1 MTGVVRFGISLE
13 ERLLKDFDRLI
24 KEKKYPNRSESI
36 RDLIRDSLVKEEWKK
51 GKDVAGAIS
60 IVYDHHKRELMD
72 VIVDIQHDYQD
83 MIVASQHA
91 HLDHHN
97 CLEVIIV
104 KGKSNKIKLLAD
116 KLRVVKGVK
125 HGSLTLTTLGKKL

>member
-1 MTGVVRFGISLE
+1 MAGVIRFGISLE
-13 ERLLKDFDRLI
+13 EHLLKDFDRLI
-24 KEKKYPNRSESI
+24 KEKKYSNRSEAI

-51 GKDVAGAIS
+51 GKEVAGAIS

-104 KGKSNKIKLLAD
+104 KGKSDKIKVLAD
-116 KLRVVKGVK
+116 KLRAVKGVK
-125 HGSLTLTTLGKKL
+125 HGSLTLTTLGKEL

>member
-1 MTGVVRFGISLE
+1 MAGIIRFGISLE

-24 KEKKYPNRSESI
+24 KEKKYSNRSEAI

-51 GKDVAGAIS
+51 CKEVAGAIS

-104 KGKSNKIKLLAD
+104 KGKSDKIKTLAD
-116 KLRVVKGVK
+116 KLRAVKGVK
-125 HGSLTLTTLGKKL
+125 HGSLTLTTLGKEL

>member
-1 MTGVVRFGISLE
+1 MSELIRFGVSLE
-13 ERLLKDFDRLI
+13 KNLLRDFDKLI
-24 KEKKYPNRSESI
+24 KNKEYSNRSEAI

-51 GKDVAGAIS
+51 GEEVAGAIS

-72 VIVDIQHDYQD
+72 LLVDIQHGYQD
-83 MIVASQHA
+83 MIIASQHA

-104 KGKSNKIKLLAD
+104 RGKSDNIKGLAD
-116 KLRVVKGVK
+116 KLRAVKGVK
-125 HGSLTLTTLGKKL
+125 HGSLTLTTLGREL